1 MTDYL
6 IKALLMVEAA
16 KPASGFRPETPQEWR
31 NAQKA
36 SEELGYAMFR
46 QGGLDKKSARK
57 LANEVYGGVAGRL
70 LLEIAFSED
79 RHG

>member
-6 IKALLMVEAA
+6 KKALLMVEAA

-46 QGGLDKKSARK
+46 QGGLDEKSARK
-57 LANEVYGGVAGRL
+57 LANEIYGGLAGFL
-70 LLEIAFSED
+70 LLDIAFRDD
-79 RHG
+79 RDE